1 MALREF
7 WDSLDA
13 GVQILAQIGGAVT
26 LLAMVWAV
34 LKKPLRELW
43 DNVNY
48 MYNARAVQHEMLA
61 ALDEIREQ
69 MKPNGGNSIR
79 DSLNRIEQKQEFAQS
94 FLKTQ
99 LNAHHKAL
107 FECDADGRC
116 VWVNRPHTA
125 LTGRSFDQMRGMGW
139 INVIIPDERDR
150 MLSKWHSAIDEQR
163 EFDENVTYQLGD
175 GTRMSVHVNAYV
187 IRHEETGKVL
197 GYLGEVTPMCQ
208 QAEEIPISTRD
219 CHDA

>member
-13 GVQILAQIGGAVT
+13 GVQVLAQVGGAIALIGT
-26 LLAMVWAV
+26 IWAV
-34 LKKPLRELW
+34 LKRPLRELW
-43 DNVNY
+43 DNVSY
-48 MYNARAVQHEMLA
+48 MYNARAVQNEMLS
-61 ALDEIREQ
+61 ALEEIREQ
-69 MKPNGGNSIR
+69 MKPNGGDSIR

-116 VWVNRPHTA
+116 VWVNRPHVA
-125 LTGRSFDQMRGMGW
+125 LTGRSFDQMRGLGW
-139 INVIIPDERDR
+139 VNVVVPDERDKV
-150 MLSKWHSAIDEQR
+150 MDKWQHAIVEQR

-175 GTRMSVHVNAYV
+175 GTRVPVHINAYV

-197 GYLGEVTPMCQ
+197 GYLGEVSPLA
-208 QAEEIPISTRD
+208 QAPEEIPISTRNTR
-219 CHDA
+219 